1 MNPARNRLASAP
13 GLTSRLALI
22 VGLGLAL
29 RLAVLVARYAND
41 PAFHT
46 FPPGSDQISY
56 VEFAHGL
63 LDGTWPTGAFY
74 KQPGISYYLALVM
87 RLVGDDLVR
96 VRLVTLTL
104 GALSSLLMFHAARLS
119 FGSRHVGLLAALMY
133 ALYPVSAFYDTT
145 VLIPA
150 PTTLLTLAALTVLA
164 GLVRRP
170 RAGWAALA
178 GVLIGLATFFRVTVL
193 ALLPS
198 GWLAAWL
205 GGGSLRRQL
214 GLAGLVTLTTALT
227 LAPVTWWN
235 TVHEGRLVVLTTGGP
250 NALYGG
256 NNRDAGGTYA
266 YTQAYRAEHRDGQ
279 NWVEQTWLDVRA
291 EPGRALGLYIR
302 KLGLTWGNLEIG
314 SNLSYRRNGL
324 QAAPIL
330 YFSPLNFGL
339 LALLGLSGLALAW
352 RRWPVSR
359 ALGLFLAGYSL
370 GGSLIFMAG
379 RHRMPMV
386 PALVILG
393 AGFLVEGWRTL
404 VKGEAEAWRRMWLA
418 LAVSGLILS
427 TLALGAAT
435 LPRPRFLRSAELPPD
450 VTPSNLT
457 FGGSLRLLGYRLNR
471 QQARPDG
478 PLLVTCYWQANQRIP
493 VDYSVFLYLADPDG
507 KQWGQGEVII
517 GTVSHPHR
525 PLTTWQPGA
534 VFREEVMVVL
544 SSRTPAP
551 SSLALWGGVYNRQ
564 TGERLPIDDGL
575 GGDYPDNVALLASV
589 RVVPRRFE
597 ETQATLYRFGPAL
610 ALADFSL
617 SPEEPAPG
625 GELTLT
631 LTWRADA
638 APGQDMTIF
647 VHLLDQDGNL
657 VAQHDGLPREGLMP
671 TLAWQAGDVI
681 DDPHPLA
688 LPPDAPP
695 GQYTLRIG
703 VYESATKERLA
714 VIDADGQPVSDN
726 VAVLTTVTLR

>member
-1 MNPARNRLASAP
+1 MNARNRLRGAP
-13 GLTSRLALI
+13 GLAPRLALI
-22 VGLGLAL
+22 VGLGLVF
-29 RLAVLVARYAND
+29 RLAVLAARYTND

-46 FPPGSDQISY
+46 FPPGSDQVAY
-56 VEFAHGL
+56 VEFARGL

-74 KQPGISYYLALVM
+74 FQPGISYYLSLVM
-87 RLVGDDLVR
+87 RLVGDDLVH

-104 GALSSLLMFHAARLS
+104 GALSSLLMFYAARLYFS
-119 FGSRHVGLLAALMY
+119 SRRVGLLAALMY
-133 ALYPVSAFYDTT
+133 ALYPVSVFYDTT

-150 PTTLLTLAALTVLA
+150 PANLLMLATLTVLA

-178 GVLIGLATFFRVTVL
+178 GALVGLAASFRVTIL

-198 GWLAAWL
+198 GWWAAWL
-205 GGGSLRRQL
+205 GGSSLRRRI
-214 GLAGLVTLTTALT
+214 GLAGLLTLSTALA
-227 LAPVTWWN
+227 LAPITWWN
-235 TVHEGRLVVLTTGGP
+235 TVHEGHFVLLTTGGP

-256 NNRDAGGTYA
+256 NNRDADGAYA
-266 YTQAYRAEHRDGQ
+266 YTQAYRAEHLDGQ

-291 EPGRALGLYIR
+291 EPGRALGLYVR
-302 KLGLTWGNLEIG
+302 KLGLTWGNREIG

-324 QAAPIL
+324 YAAPVL
-330 YFSPLNFGL
+330 RFSPINFGL
-339 LALLGLSGLALAW
+339 LALLGLAGLALAW
-352 RRWPVSR
+352 RRRPASR
-359 ALGLFLAGYSL
+359 TLGVFLAGYSL
-370 GGSLIFMAG
+370 GGSLIFMVG

-393 AGFLVEGWRTL
+393 AGFLVEGWRAL
-404 VKGEAEAWRRMWLA
+404 VKGKPDAWRRMWLA
-418 LAVSGLILS
+418 LAVSGLILG

-435 LPRPRFLRSAELPPD
+435 LPRPRFLPSAEQPSD
-450 VTPSNLT
+450 VTPNNLT
-457 FGGSLRLLGYRLNR
+457 FGGSLRLLGYRLAS

-478 PLLVTCYWQANQRIP
+478 PLLVTCYWQATQPIP

-517 GTVSHPHR
+517 GTVSYPRR

-551 SSLALWGGVYNRQ
+551 SSLALWGGVYDRE
-564 TGERLPIDDGL
+564 TGERLPIDDGT
-575 GGDYPDNVALLASV
+575 GGAYPDDVALLASV

-597 ETQATLYRFGPAL
+597 EMQTTLYRFGPAL

-617 SPEEPAPG
+617 SPEEPGPG
-625 GELTLT
+625 EELTLT

-657 VAQHDGLPREGLMP
+657 IAQHDGPPREGLMP

-681 DDPHPLA
+681 DDPHLLM
-688 LPPDAPP
+688 LPPDSPP

-714 VIDADGQPVSDN
+714 VIDANGQPVPDN
-726 VAVLTTVTLR
+726 VAVLTTFTLR